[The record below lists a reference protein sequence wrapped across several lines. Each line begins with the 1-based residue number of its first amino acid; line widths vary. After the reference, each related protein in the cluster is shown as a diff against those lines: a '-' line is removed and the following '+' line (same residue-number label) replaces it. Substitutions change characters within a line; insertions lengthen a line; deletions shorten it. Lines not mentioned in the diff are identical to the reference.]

1 MHLTLV
7 GTYHHQSIA
16 NSIYLFIHSRT
27 SRIPVV
33 TIQEQTDIILT
44 RVSFSSHMCRRVVF
58 NTYYWN
64 NNSTEPGHDST
75 PWWDGVTSMDVL
87 AVSYGVLAVVALV
100 QIIRIQARVPE
111 YGWTTQK
118 VFHALNFMVALL
130 RAVAFGCRPEI
141 QHISP
146 VLRALVLDVPGLLF
160 FSTYTL
166 LVLFW
171 AEIYYQ
177 ALSKPADTL
186 KRSFILCNVVVYG
199 IECGVLML
207 GYSPW
212 GSSLLIRLAALFM
225 ACVSFIAACAFV
237 LYGGRLFLM
246 LQRFPIDSRGRRSKL
261 QEVGLITS
269 ICASCFLFRSFMVAR
284 SAYNDAFD
292 LDVMGHPVL
301 NILYYGG
308 AEIIPSAMVLYILRK
323 LPPKKQQV
331 LPGRSRRVQGYESIP
346 EDDPDTAAE
355 HDDDDDDTP
364 PPPRQVV

>member
-1 MHLTLV
+1 MD
-7 GTYHHQSIA
+7 G
-16 NSIYLFIHSRT
+16 
-27 SRIPVV
+27 
-33 TIQEQTDIILT
+33 
-44 RVSFSSHMCRRVVF
+44 
-58 NTYYWN
+58 
-64 NNSTEPGHDST
+64 NSTDPGSL
-75 PWWDGVTSMDVL
+75 WNGVTSMDVL
-87 AVSYGVLAVVALV
+87 AVSYGVLALIALV

-118 VFHALNFMVALL
+118 VFHALNFMVAFL
-130 RAVAFGCRPEI
+130 RAVAFACRPEI

-186 KRSFILCNVVVYG
+186 KRSFIVINVIVYG
-199 IECGVLML
+199 VECAILLL
-207 GYSPW
+207 GYGPW

-225 ACVSFIAACAFV
+225 ACVSFGAACAFV

-292 LDVMGHPVL
+292 LDVMGHPIL

-308 AEIIPSAMVLYILRK
+308 AEILPSALVLYILRK
-323 LPPKKQQV
+323 LPPKKQQI
-331 LPGRSRRVQGYESIP
+331 PAAGGGRSSRRVQDHHGYEPIP
-346 EDDPDTAAE
+346 EDD
-355 HDDDDDDTP
+355 HDDDTS
-364 PPPRQVV
+364 QQQQQQQELA